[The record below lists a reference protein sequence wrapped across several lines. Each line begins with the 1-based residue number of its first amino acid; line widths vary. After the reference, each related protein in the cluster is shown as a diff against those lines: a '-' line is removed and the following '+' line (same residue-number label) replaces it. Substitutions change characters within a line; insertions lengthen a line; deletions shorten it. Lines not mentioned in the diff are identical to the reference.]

1 MSTKRLRIWYK
12 SMNKNHVP
20 PNLSVYLNSTQW
32 QSSHTTFLRIWNLMR
47 YLRIKAATL
56 NKVWTKTLTQENRLE
71 HTLNILL
78 TKERA
83 TGSSPSVLRSACITM
98 VSPCAKRSLVV
109 ASAFTPK
116 NRTQNGHPPG
126 HRGTESAL
134 SHGVEGSTFKPNIP
148 KLTCHYVIYG

>member
-12 SMNKNHVP
+12 SMKKNHVP
-20 PNLSVYLNSTQW
+20 PNLSVYLNSTQL
-32 QSSHTTFLRIWNLMR
+32 QPSSHTTFLRIWNLMR
-47 YLRIKAATL
+47 YLRIKAVTL
-56 NKVWTKTLTQENRLE
+56 NRVWTKTLTQENRLE
-71 HTLNILL
+71 HSLNILS

-109 ASAFTPK
+109 ASANAK

-126 HRGTESAL
+126 HWGTESL
-134 SHGVEGSTFKPNIP
+134 SHCVEGSTLKPNIP